1 MKKNYLYIIFTVLFT
16 QTILSCRDKK
26 ESIDKVESSKYEEYC
41 SYCGNGMIKGQS
53 AAYQFTGIYT
63 RGSILKKSILL
74 AVNTTNTFIFGY
86 LIFI

>member
-53 AAYQFTGIYT
+53 IIAY
-63 RGSILKKSILL
+63 
-74 AVNTTNTFIFGY
+74 NNIFFCNDNC
-86 LIFI
+86 LIRYQVERE